1 MRYMNTSTMMSK
13 DAPKAAQSSSSFGS
27 TIKALNP
34 GPIFRTVVGLYA
46 DRKFLLLVSFH
57 VVATLICYG
66 KKNMLLVL

>member
-1 MRYMNTSTMMSK
+1 MMSK
-13 DAPKAAQSSSSFGS
+13 VVAQSSTTFGS

-34 GPIFRTVVGLYA
+34 GPLFRAVVSLYA

-66 KKNMLLVL
+66 KNTIVHTSSE